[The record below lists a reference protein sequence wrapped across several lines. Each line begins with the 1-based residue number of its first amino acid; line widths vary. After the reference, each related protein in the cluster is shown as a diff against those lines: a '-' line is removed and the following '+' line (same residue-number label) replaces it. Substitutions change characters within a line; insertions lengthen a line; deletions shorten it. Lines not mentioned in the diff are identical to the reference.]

1 MAFVTL
7 SASELVR
14 AYTARSERYP
24 LVRLG
29 IFSNRYMQYA
39 VGVSILLLAAVV
51 YVPFL
56 QPFFDTVPLGLREWA
71 VLAPLL
77 FVPAVVAEINK
88 WIESRGSAVAGSG

>member
-24 LVRLG
+24 LLRIGVFTNKWMN
-29 IFSNRYMQYA
+29 IA
-39 VGVSILLLAAVV
+39 VLVSLALLLAVV

-56 QPFFDTVPLGLREWA
+56 NGVFDTVPLGWTEWRL
-71 VLAPLL
+71 VMPLL
-77 FVPAVVAEINK
+77 LIPAIAAEAVK
-88 WIESRGSAVAGSG
+88 YYVTARAAKASA